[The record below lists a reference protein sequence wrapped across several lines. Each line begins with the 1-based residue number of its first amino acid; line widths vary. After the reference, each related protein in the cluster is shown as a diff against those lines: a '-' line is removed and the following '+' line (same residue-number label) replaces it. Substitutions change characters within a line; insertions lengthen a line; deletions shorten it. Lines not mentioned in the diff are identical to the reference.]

1 MIKEFKN
8 DMNLLK
14 RAHRFAGF
22 AVLKSL
28 DIPSVLLEMGYLSN
42 KSDSRLLNRKD
53 YQKKISEN
61 IVKAVQNYF
70 NWVEKNN
77 N

>member
-1 MIKEFKN
+1 
-8 DMNLLK
+8 
-14 RAHRFAGF
+14 
-22 AVLKSL
+22 
-28 DIPSVLLEMGYLSN
+28 MGYLSN
-42 KSDSRLLNRKD
+42 KSDSKLLNRKE